1 MAIHNWKDV
10 RGKKLSPSDH
20 VKLKSR
26 IAEQR
31 YEMDLRAL
39 REALGKSQAEVAELA
54 AVAQSEISRAEAHTD
69 HLVSSLRR
77 VVEALGGELRIAA
90 VFPDREVELTS
101 V

>member
-10 RGKKLSPSDH
+10 RGKKLSPSDRA
-20 VKLKSR
+20 KLKTR

-31 YEMDLRAL
+31 YEMDLREL
-39 REALGKSQAEVAELA
+39 REVLGKTQAELAQVA
-54 AVAQSEISRAEAHTD
+54 AVAQSEISRAEARTD
-69 HLVSSLRR
+69 HLVSTLRR
-77 VVEALGGELRIAA
+77 VVEALGGELRVTA